1 MPASSKLLPLK
12 HADEVRVGLCV
23 ASGCSALRGKTV
35 FVQESGS
42 LSDASVSL

>member
-23 ASGCSALRGKTV
+23 ASGCSALRGKTCV
-35 FVQESGS
+35 CAGVRKSI
-42 LSDASVSL
+42 